1 MSQPSRPHPGPAAPT
16 GAGDRGICVRGARQH
31 NLKGLDLNIPHHR
44 ITVVTG
50 VSGSGKS
57 SLAFD
62 TLYAEGQRRYVETFS
77 PYARQFMERMDRPVA
92 DRIDRIPPA
101 IAIDRKSPVRTSRST
116 VGTMTEVTDYVKLL
130 FFRLGQLHCRGCGR
144 PVLPETPEDAWK
156 ALRAYDQGSRVIL
169 TFPVPLQ
176 GSRPDEVRRN
186 LARMG
191 FHRLFVSG
199 AIQDL
204 DTWNP
209 EPGDEEIHAVV
220 DRFPL
225 RFGDRT
231 RVLDSLEQAFRFG
244 EGRADVHIAPD
255 SHLVFSRGLEC
266 PQCRIGYAPPTPNL
280 FSFNSPVGACETCRG
295 FGRIIDIDLD
305 LIVPNPEQTLA
316 QGAIKP
322 WGGPED
328 GRMEYADLMAFC
340 RRKHIPTDR
349 PFRRLSRSHRE
360 SVIEGDRTYYGV
372 RGFFKWLETKTY
384 KMHVR
389 VYLSRY
395 RTYRV
400 CPDCGGTRFKE
411 EALLYRLGDRTIGQ
425 VYGMSVNEAASYFG
439 GLLVRPEDTASHLV
453 LDEVKCRIRYLQD
466 VGLGYLTLDRQSRT
480 LSGGEVQRVALTR
493 ALGSSLVNALYVL
506 DEPSVGLHPRDAH
519 RLVRILENL
528 RDLENTIVVVEH
540 DPEIIA
546 CGDLLLDLG
555 PEAGEHGGRV
565 TYFGPPANA
574 RESLTGQYLN
584 GRRFIPVPE
593 IRRTPSK
600 AGWLSIRGAEEN
612 NLKGID
618 VDIPLGLLVGL
629 TGVSG
634 SGKSTL
640 AEEVLYLGAKRALGD
655 SRGRPGRFRS
665 LHGLERIQDVHLVD
679 QRPLGRTPRANA
691 LTYTKALG
699 PIRELLASTKEAR
712 KRGFG
717 PGHFSFNVPGGRCEA
732 CKGQGFEKVE
742 MQFLSDVFVTC
753 PICRGS
759 RFQEDVLS
767 VHFRG
772 ASIRDLLEM
781 TVEEGLTLF
790 EDQAAIRAALEPLRS
805 AGLSYLKLG
814 QPLSTLSGGEAQRLK
829 LSRYLAAREVGHEL
843 FLFDEPTTGLHF
855 EDIRRLL
862 AALQDIVDRGNT
874 VLVIEHNMD
883 VVKACDWIVDLGPE
897 GGREGGRIVVQGP
910 PETVTEMPASH
921 TGRFLKTYLEG
932 AAHLPASLPAPPEAA
947 EPPPAAEPSITVHNA
962 RVHNLRDLNL
972 TVPRNRIVV
981 ITGVSGSGK
990 SSLAFDVLFAEG
1002 QRRYLESLTPYARQY
1017 VGVLDRPDVDAITGL
1032 PPTVAI
1038 EQRMGRLGQRS
1049 TVATITEAYHYLR
1062 LLFSKLG
1069 RLTCPGCGRRLVV
1082 RGVEEIEE
1090 QILKRYRNRPAR
1102 ILVTK
1107 VQGRKG
1113 FHKKVLEKARRD
1125 GYVEARI
1132 DGEIKP
1138 LTKGMA
1144 LSRYHE
1150 HTIEPVIGKLS
1161 DPAAPEHVRRAL
1173 AEGDGHFLILDEKG
1187 REEVFSL
1194 HGICPSCG
1202 IGLETPDPRLF
1213 SFNSRHGACPE
1224 CEGLGRIVSVSG
1236 NESLCK
1242 ACMGSRLRPEAL
1254 AVKIQGHTLW
1264 DIVRLPADQAY
1275 KVLRSFRFSRDEEPV
1290 AGPVMEELSAR
1301 LSFMVRLG
1309 LGYLELCRSGDS
1321 LSGGETQRLRL
1332 TAQLGSNLTGA
1343 CYVLDEP
1350 TIGLHVRD
1358 HRMLLEAL
1366 FELRDRGNSV
1376 LIVEH
1381 DEETVRA
1388 ADHIV
1393 DLGPGGGPAGGRLVA
1408 SGTLDNLRKIPES
1421 VTGAWFDGHSH
1432 HITSRLRPYRK
1443 SPALQVVG
1451 ASAHNLKEVNA
1462 PFPLQS
1468 LLCITGV
1475 SGSGKSTLL
1484 RDILYRGLRRLLS
1497 GRGVEDLAVR
1507 GFSGWE
1513 TLERVLEVDHRPI
1526 GKTPRSIPASYVGF
1540 LAAIRKLLAGT
1551 PRARARGF
1559 DPGRFSFNKPGGRC
1573 EACKGHGAVKAEMSF
1588 LPDVYVRCESCGG
1601 RRFNTETLAVH
1612 YKGKSMAD
1620 VLDLTFDEAAQFF
1633 SAVPT
1638 IRRATRVVRDI
1649 GLGYLRLG
1657 QPSPT
1662 LSGGEAQRLK
1672 LAQELA
1678 KPNKGHTLYVLDEP
1692 TTGLHMADIRP
1703 LMDVL
1708 QALVDHGNTV
1718 AVIEHNMEVIK
1729 EADYI
1734 LDLGPEGGDHGGHIV
1749 ASGSPEEIIAHTAT
1763 SHTAR
1768 ALQTYLD
1775 SAS

>member
-1 MSQPSRPHPGPAAPT
+1 MSRLNPPHPAPSTPT
-16 GAGDRGICVRGARQH
+16 GTGDRSIHIRGARQH
-31 NLKGLDLNIPHHR
+31 NLKGLDLDIPLHR

-77 PYARQFMERMDRPVA
+77 PYARQFMERMDRPAA

-130 FFRLGQLHCRGCGR
+130 FFRLGQLHCRICGR

-156 ALRAYDQGSRVIL
+156 ALKAYDEGSRVVL
-169 TFPVPLQ
+169 TFPMPLR
-176 GSRPDEVRRN
+176 GSRPDEMKRD
-186 LARMG
+186 LGRMG
-191 FHRLFVSG
+191 FHRVFVSG
-199 AIQDL
+199 GIQEL

-209 EPGDEEIHAVV
+209 NPGDEEIHVV
-220 DRFPL
+220 ADRFPL
-225 RFGDRT
+225 RFGDRA
-231 RVLDSLEQAFRFG
+231 RVLDSLEQVFRFG

-255 SHLVFSRGLEC
+255 VHLVFSRGLEC
-266 PQCRIGYAPPTPNL
+266 PQCRISYTPPIPNL

-305 LIVPNPEQTLA
+305 LIVPNPDQTLA
-316 QGAIKP
+316 EGAIKP
-322 WGGPED
+322 WGGPEE
-328 GRMEYADLMAFC
+328 GRMEYEDLMAFC

-349 PFRRLSRSHRE
+349 PFRRLSRDHRE

-411 EALLYRLGDRTIGQ
+411 ESLLYRLSDRSIGQ
-425 VYGMSVNEAASYFG
+425 VYGMSVHEAATFFD
-439 GLLVRPEDTASHLV
+439 GLFVRTEDEASRLV

-466 VGLGYLTLDRQSRT
+466 VGLEYLTLDRQSRT

-528 RDLENTIVVVEH
+528 RDLDNTIVVVEH
-540 DPEIIA
+540 DPEIIT

-555 PEAGEHGGRV
+555 PEAGDRGGRV

-574 RESLTGQYLN
+574 RESLTGQYLT
-584 GRRFIPVPE
+584 GRRFIPVPKT
-593 IRRTPSK
+593 RRAPSK
-600 AGWLSIRGAEEN
+600 AGWLSVRGAEEN
-612 NLKGID
+612 NLQGID

-640 AEEVLYLGAKRALGD
+640 AEEVFYRGIKRALGD

-665 LHGLERIQDVHLVD
+665 LHGLKRIQDIHLVD

-712 KRGFG
+712 KCGFG

-753 PICRGS
+753 PICHGS

-772 ASIRDLLEM
+772 ASIRELLEM
-781 TVEEGLTLF
+781 TVEEALTLF
-790 EDQAAIRAALEPLRS
+790 EDQTAIRAALEPLRS
-805 AGLSYLKLG
+805 AGLGYLKLG

-829 LSRYLAAREVGHEL
+829 LSRYLAARGAGNDL

-862 AALQDIVDRGNT
+862 GALQDIVDRGNT

-883 VVKACDWIVDLGPE
+883 VIKACDWIVDLGPE
-897 GGREGGRIVVQGP
+897 GGRDGGRIVVYGP
-910 PETVTEMPASH
+910 PETVAEMPASH
-921 TGRFLKTYLEG
+921 TGRFLKTYLQS
-932 AAHLPASLPAPPEAA
+932 ASHLPAPLPAPPEAA
-947 EPPPAAEPSITVHNA
+947 EPPPAAEPLITVHNA
-962 RVHNLRDLNL
+962 RVHNLHDLDL
-972 TVPRNRIVV
+972 SVPRDRIVV

-1017 VGVLDRPDVDAITGL
+1017 VGVLDRPDVDAINGL

-1038 EQRMGRLGQRS
+1038 EQRMGRVGLRS

-1082 RGVEEIEE
+1082 RGAEELEE
-1090 QILKRYRNRPAR
+1090 HILRRYRNRSAR

-1107 VQGRKG
+1107 VHGRKG
-1113 FHKKVLEKARRD
+1113 FHKGVLEKARRA

-1132 DGEIKP
+1132 DGKIRP
-1138 LTKGMA
+1138 LTEGMS

-1150 HTIEPVIGKLS
+1150 HTIEPVIGRLP
-1161 DPAAPEHVRRAL
+1161 DRAAPEHVRRAL
-1173 AEGDGHFLILDEKG
+1173 TEGDGHFLILDEEG

-1194 HGICPSCG
+1194 HGICPVCG
-1202 IGLETPDPRLF
+1202 IGLEKPDPRLF
-1213 SFNSRHGACPE
+1213 SFNSRHGACPA
-1224 CEGLGRIVSVSG
+1224 CEGLGRVVSEAGS
-1236 NESLCK
+1236 ER
-1242 ACMGSRLRPEAL
+1242 ACEACGGSRLRPEAL

-1264 DIVRLPADQAY
+1264 DIVRLPADQAFQT
-1275 KVLRSFRFSRDEEPV
+1275 LRAFRFSTEEEPLAV
-1290 AGPVMEELSAR
+1290 PVMEELFAR

-1309 LGYLELCRSGDS
+1309 LGYLELSRSGDS
-1321 LSGGETQRLRL
+1321 LSGGEAQRLRL

-1350 TIGLHVRD
+1350 TIGLHARD
-1358 HRMLLEAL
+1358 HHLLLEAL
-1366 FELRDRGNSV
+1366 FELRDRGNSL

-1381 DEETVRA
+1381 DEETIRA

-1408 SGTLDNLRKIPES
+1408 SGALASLRKNPES
-1421 VTGAWFDGHSH
+1421 ITGAWFNGHSH

-1443 SPALQVVG
+1443 SATLQVVG
-1451 ASAHNLKEVNA
+1451 ASAHNLREVDA
-1462 PFPLQS
+1462 FFPLQT

-1484 RDILYRGLRRLLS
+1484 RETLYRGVQRLLS
-1497 GRGVEDLAVR
+1497 GKGVKNLEVR
-1507 GFSGWE
+1507 RFSGWE
-1513 TLERVLEVDHRPI
+1513 ALDRALEVDHRPI
-1526 GKTPRSIPASYVGF
+1526 GRTPRSIPASYVGF
-1540 LAAIRKLLAGT
+1540 LSAIRKLLAGT

-1559 DPGRFSFNKPGGRC
+1559 DPGRFSFNTPGGRC
-1573 EACKGHGAVKAEMSF
+1573 EVCKGHGAVKAEMSF

-1601 RRFNTETLAVH
+1601 RRFNTETLAIH

-1620 VLDLTFDEAAQFF
+1620 ILDLTFDEAAEFF
-1633 SAVPT
+1633 SAVPA
-1638 IRRATRVVRDI
+1638 IRRATRLVRDI

-1672 LAQELA
+1672 LAKELA
-1678 KPNKGHTLYVLDEP
+1678 KPTKGHTLYVLDEP

-1703 LMDVL
+1703 LMDIL
-1708 QALVDHGNTV
+1708 QALVDQGNTV

-1734 LDLGPEGGDHGGHIV
+1734 LDLGPEGGDHGGRIV
-1749 ASGSPEEIIAHTAT
+1749 VSGSPEEILTHAAT

-1768 ALQTYLD
+1768 ALQAYLG